1 MLKNKK
7 LFEDYKTLSQQT
19 EQMVSSFKQKA
30 KQYEEYLVAADDV
43 LEVAILSNNNAF
55 ELIDKIFANASTLS
69 ELEVSKE
76 TKIFKDSEQFELFSI
91 SLKRLENSET
101 LRKKRLF
108 LEIGGKFKNMLGEK
122 SKEIQP
128 KYDTFLGRLKFNL
141 SCSFQNRQNE
151 PFSMGTENSS
161 NLDSMNINRS
171 SGTPNEIEG
180 SLAVKLA
187 SLNKLIVMVG
197 SLIDKSSL
205 FTIDNGSFKDLIQN
219 FKKLL
224 LQLMNYCLRCKR
236 ELESKKGVDQEKLIQ
251 ELKSEFDTFNQEI
264 DQMRESVQVLEKVDG
279 LKLEKL
285 SNENKNLKLI
295 KSHIETLEM
304 ENKKISST
312 LVSFNL
318 MIIDRERYIKAL
330 ENNLD
335 EKRDLLKIRKTE
347 FKALEEKGDVISETL
362 ESKLETLIGWITR
375 PRQPNFGFGETES
388 PE

>member
-1 MLKNKK
+1 
-7 LFEDYKTLSQQT
+7 
-19 EQMVSSFKQKA
+19 MVSSFKQKA

-55 ELIDKIFANASTLS
+55 ELIDKIFANASILS

-108 LEIGGKFKNMLGEK
+108 LEIGGKFKNILGEK

-161 NLDSMNINRS
+161 NLDSININRS
-171 SGTPNEIEG
+171 NGTPNEIEG

-187 SLNKLIVMVG
+187 SLNKLLVMVG

-264 DQMRESVQVLEKVDG
+264 DLMRESVQILEKVDS

-295 KSHIETLEM
+295 KSHIETLEL

-318 MIIDRERYIKAL
+318 MIIDHERYIKAL

-347 FKALEEKGDVISETL
+347 FKTLEDKGDVISETL
-362 ESKLETLIGWITR
+362 ESKLETLIGRITR
-375 PRQPNFGFGETES
+375 P
-388 PE
+388 

>member
-1 MLKNKK
+1 LLKNKK

-55 ELIDKIFANASTLS
+55 ELIDKIFANASILS

-108 LEIGGKFKNMLGEK
+108 LEIGGKFKNILGEK

-161 NLDSMNINRS
+161 NLDSININRS

-187 SLNKLIVMVG
+187 SLNKLLVMVG

-264 DQMRESVQVLEKVDG
+264 DLMRESVQILEKVDS

-295 KSHIETLEM
+295 KSHIETLEL

-318 MIIDRERYIKAL
+318 MIIDHERYIKAL

-347 FKALEEKGDVISETL
+347 FKTLEDKGDVISETL
-362 ESKLETLIGWITR
+362 ESKLETLIGRITR
-375 PRQPNFGFGETES
+375 P
-388 PE
+388 

>member
-55 ELIDKIFANASTLS
+55 ELIDKIFANASILS

-108 LEIGGKFKNMLGEK
+108 LEIGGKFKNILGEK

-161 NLDSMNINRS
+161 NLDSININRS
-171 SGTPNEIEG
+171 NGTPNEIEG

-187 SLNKLIVMVG
+187 SLNKLLVMVG

-264 DQMRESVQVLEKVDG
+264 DLMRESVQILEKVDS

-295 KSHIETLEM
+295 KSHIETLEL

-318 MIIDRERYIKAL
+318 MIIDHERYIKAL

-347 FKALEEKGDVISETL
+347 FKTLEDKGDVISETL
-362 ESKLETLIGWITR
+362 ESKLETLIGRITR
-375 PRQPNFGFGETES
+375 P
-388 PE
+388 

>member
-1 MLKNKK
+1 LLKNKK

-55 ELIDKIFANASTLS
+55 ELIDKIFANASILS

-108 LEIGGKFKNMLGEK
+108 LEIGGKFKNILGEK

-161 NLDSMNINRS
+161 NLDSININRS
-171 SGTPNEIEG
+171 NGTPNEIEG

-187 SLNKLIVMVG
+187 SLNKLLVMVG

-264 DQMRESVQVLEKVDG
+264 DLMRESVQILEKVDS

-295 KSHIETLEM
+295 KSHIETLEL

-318 MIIDRERYIKAL
+318 MIIDHERYIKAL

-347 FKALEEKGDVISETL
+347 FKTLEDKGDVISETL
-362 ESKLETLIGWITR
+362 ESKLETLIGRITR
-375 PRQPNFGFGETES
+375 P
-388 PE
+388 